1 MHLLPACNARRKPL
15 PYYRSGPKLAL
26 KACVPA
32 TEGVY
37 RVSRSG
43 RSKLFVVAGLL
54 VALSLVLA
62 GCVGGASGQQNGGG
76 SEPVSGEIRIEGS
89 STVYPITQ
97 AAAELFREENPD
109 ARIEVGGAGT
119 SDGFEAFC
127 QGDTQISDASRPIE
141 AEEIQACKKA
151 GVDYIEI
158 PIAYDGISV
167 VVNKKGNDW
176 VTDIT
181 KEELKKMWEPSAEGK
196 VTKWSQVNP
205 DWPAKPLD
213 LYGPGTESGTYEFF
227 NGEIVSNEEVVN
239 RQADVEMS
247 EDDNV
252 LVQGVS
258 GDANALGYF
267 GYSYYEN
274 NLDTLRALAVDGVK
288 PTEDS
293 IRSGDYLLSRPL
305 FIYVNTDALKK
316 NKAVKPFV
324 DFYVSKQNLD
334 RLVKAAK
341 YVTIPSS
348 LEQQSRA
355 QYEDSTTGS
364 VFNKDGE
371 PKGGDLETALEQ
383 SQ

>member
-1 MHLLPACNARRKPL
+1 
-15 PYYRSGPKLAL
+15 
-26 KACVPA
+26 V
-32 TEGVY
+32 
-37 RVSRSG
+37 
-43 RSKLFVVAGLL
+43 GLCFL
-54 VALSLVLA
+54 VGLSFLLA
-62 GCVGGASGQQNGGG
+62 GCGGSAGGQGGG
-76 SEPVSGEIRIEGS
+76 EGVSGNINIEGS

-97 AAAELFREENPD
+97 AAAELFRQENPD

-127 QGDTQISDASRPIE
+127 QGDTQISDASRPIDV
-141 AEEIQACKKA
+141 AEEVPVCKEN
-151 GVDYIEI
+151 GVEYIEI

-176 VTDIT
+176 ATDIT
-181 KEELKKMWEPSAEGK
+181 SEELKKIWEPSAEGK
-196 VTKWSQVNP
+196 ITKWSQVRS
-205 DWPAKPLD
+205 DWPDRPLN

-227 NGEIVSNEEVVN
+227 NETIVANEEEVS
-239 RQADVEMS
+239 RQSDVEMS

-293 IRSGDYLLSRPL
+293 IRSGEYLLSRPL
-305 FIYVNTDALKK
+305 FIYVSTDALKN

-324 DFYVSKQNLD
+324 DFYVSEQNLD

-341 YVTIPSS
+341 YVTLPAS
-348 LEQQSRA
+348 LEQESRT
-355 QYEDSTTGS
+355 QYEDRTTGT
-364 VFNKDGE
+364 VFDKDGK
-371 PKGGDLETALEQ
+371 PKGGDLKTALKQ

>member
-1 MHLLPACNARRKPL
+1 L
-15 PYYRSGPKLAL
+15 SGI
-26 KACVPA
+26 
-32 TEGVY
+32 G
-37 RVSRSG
+37 G
-43 RSKLFVVAGLL
+43 SKSIVVAGLV

-62 GCVGGASGQQNGGG
+62 GCGGSANGQQGGG
-76 SEPVSGEIRIEGS
+76 GEPVTGEIRIEGS

-97 AAAELFREENPD
+97 AAAELFREQNPD

-127 QGDTQISDASRPIE
+127 QGDTEISDASRPIE
-141 AEEIQACKKA
+141 AAEIQACKKA
-151 GVDYIEI
+151 GVEYIEI

-167 VVNKKGNDW
+167 VVNKKGNTW
-176 VTDIT
+176 AKDIT
-181 KEELKKMWEPSAEGK
+181 KEELKTMWEPSAEGK
-196 VTKWSQVNP
+196 VTKWSQVRSSWP
-205 DWPAKPLD
+205 DKPLN

-227 NGEIVSNEEVVN
+227 NGEIVGNEEEVN
-239 RQADVEMS
+239 RQSDVEMS

-293 IRSGDYLLSRPL
+293 IRSGEYLLSRPL
-305 FIYVNTDALKK
+305 FIYVSTDALKN
-316 NKAVKPFV
+316 NKAVEPFV
-324 DFYVSKQNLD
+324 DFYVAPENLD

-341 YVTIPSS
+341 YVTMPAS
-348 LEQQSRA
+348 LEKESRA
-355 QYEDSTTGS
+355 QWEDRTTGT
-364 VFNKDGE
+364 VFNANGE
-371 PKGGDLETALEQ
+371 PKGGDLETALKQ

>member
-1 MHLLPACNARRKPL
+1 VAC
-15 PYYRSGPKLAL
+15 
-26 KACVPA
+26 
-32 TEGVY
+32 
-37 RVSRSG
+37 
-43 RSKLFVVAGLL
+43 
-54 VALSLVLA
+54 
-62 GCVGGASGQQNGGG
+62 GGAGG
-76 SEPVSGEIRIEGS
+76 SEAATGNIRVEGS

-141 AEEIQACKKA
+141 AEELDVCEENNVKF
-151 GVDYIEI
+151 IEI

-176 VTDIT
+176 ATDIT
-181 KEELKKMWEPSAEGK
+181 SEELKKIWEPSAEGK
-196 VTKWSQVNP
+196 ITKWSQVRSA
-205 DWPAKPLD
+205 WPNRPLD

-227 NGEIVSNEEVVN
+227 NETIVANEEEVS
-239 RQADVEMS
+239 RQSDVEMS

-274 NLDTLRALAVDGVK
+274 NLDTLKALAVDGVK
-288 PTEDS
+288 PTEDT
-293 IRSGDYLLSRPL
+293 IRSGEYLLSRPL
-305 FIYVNTDALKK
+305 FIYVSTDALKN

-324 DFYVSKQNLD
+324 DFYLAPENLD

-341 YVTIPSS
+341 YVTMPAS
-348 LEQQSRA
+348 LEKESRV
-355 QYEDSTTGS
+355 QYEDRTTGT
-364 VFNKDGE
+364 VFNADGE
-371 PKGGDLETALEQ
+371 PKGGDLEAALQQ